1 MRRLI
6 FLNMAWN
13 TAFVLMAL
21 SEMLGTTEVH
31 ETLPWWF
38 KWWWICAL
46 AGGNLVIHLL
56 MLRKT
61 RAAPE

>member
-21 SEMLGTTEVH
+21 SEMLGTTGVH

-38 KWWWICAL
+38 KWWWI
-46 AGGNLVIHLL
+46 
-56 MLRKT
+56 
-61 RAAPE
+61 